1 MRGIVMSRGGKTK
14 EQELAFKLDQY
25 KEYKDSESKLH
36 KVSEDLNKHIK
47 YLMNTMGIRKF
58 SSDKWTAT
66 ISTTQKEI
74 LNEAKA
80 IGILKENLSE
90 TDFKSVV
97 KTREYIDDDA
107 LETLVYN
114 GDFDITKLERCKIVG
129 KEVTTL
135 RVSKIK

>member
-1 MRGIVMSRGGKTK
+1 MSRGGKTK

-58 SSDKWTAT
+58 SSDKWTAI

-114 GDFDITKLERCKIVG
+114 GDFDITKLESCKVVG

>member
-1 MRGIVMSRGGKTK
+1 MSRGGKTK

-36 KVSEDLNKHIK
+36 KASEDLNKHIK

-58 SSDKWTAT
+58 SSDKWTAI

-90 TDFKSVV
+90 TAFQSVV

-107 LETLVYN
+107 LEKLVYN
-114 GDFDITKLERCKIVG
+114 NEFDITLLESCKVVG

>member
-1 MRGIVMSRGGKTK
+1 MSRGGKTK

-36 KVSEDLNKHIK
+36 KISEDLNKHIK

-58 SSDKWTAT
+58 SSDKWTAI

-114 GDFDITKLERCKIVG
+114 GDFDITKLESCKVVG

>member
-1 MRGIVMSRGGKTK
+1 MSRGGKTK

-25 KEYKDSESKLH
+25 KEYKDSENKLH

-47 YLMNTMGIRKF
+47 YLMNTMGIDKF
-58 SSDKWTAT
+58 SSDKWTAS
-66 ISTTQKEI
+66 ISTTQKES
-74 LNEAKA
+74 LNESKA

-107 LETLVYN
+107 LEKLVYN
-114 GDFDITKLERCKIVG
+114 NEFDITLLESCKVVG

>member
-1 MRGIVMSRGGKTK
+1 MSRGGKTK

-47 YLMNTMGIRKF
+47 YLMNAMGIRKF
-58 SSDKWTAT
+58 SSDKWTAI

-114 GDFDITKLERCKIVG
+114 GDFDITKLENCKIVG

>member
-25 KEYKDSESKLH
+25 KEYKDSENKLH

-114 GDFDITKLERCKIVG
+114 GDFDITKLESCKVVG

>member
-1 MRGIVMSRGGKTK
+1 MSRGGKTK

-47 YLMNTMGIRKF
+47 YLMNTMGIDKF
-58 SSDKWTAT
+58 SSDKWTAS
-66 ISTTQKEI
+66 ISTTRKES
-74 LNEAKA
+74 LDEPKA

-90 TDFKSVV
+90 TGFQSVV
-97 KTREYIDDDA
+97 KTKEYIDDDA
-107 LETLVYN
+107 LEKLVYN
-114 GDFDITKLERCKIVG
+114 NEFDITLLESCKVVG

>member
-1 MRGIVMSRGGKTK
+1 MSRGGKTK

-58 SSDKWTAT
+58 SSDKWTAI

-90 TDFKSVV
+90 TAFQSVV

-107 LETLVYN
+107 LEKLVYN
-114 GDFDITKLERCKIVG
+114 NEFDITLLESCKVVG

>member
-1 MRGIVMSRGGKTK
+1 MSRGGKTK

>member
-58 SSDKWTAT
+58 SSDKWTAI

-90 TDFKSVV
+90 TAFQSVV

-107 LETLVYN
+107 LEKLVYN
-114 GDFDITKLERCKIVG
+114 NEFDITLLESCKVVG

>member
-1 MRGIVMSRGGKTK
+1 MSRGGKTK
-14 EQELAFKLDQY
+14 EQELVFKLDQY

-58 SSDKWTAT
+58 SSDKWTAI

-114 GDFDITKLERCKIVG
+114 GDFDITKLESCKVVG